1 MDYQD
6 IIYTSE
12 NGIATMTLNRPD
24 KMNAFSPGMQD
35 SMYRV
40 VENASQDKAVRV
52 LIITGAGRAF
62 CSGAD
67 VRSLAAS
74 SDRPG
79 NQERPVETVSG
90 RVNLHVLMQRCE
102 KPIIAAINGVA
113 VGAGLDLAM
122 ACDIRIAS
130 DTARFAELYIRR
142 GMLPAAGGTYFLP
155 RLVGIDRA
163 CQLIWTGDM
172 IDARE
177 AERIGLVTTV
187 VPHEDLEMAT
197 RELAEK
203 LAKAAPLAIQ
213 RAKRAIYAGLDMDLE
228 STMKYVQPLIGEIQQ
243 SADHKEG
250 TRAFLE
256 KREPVFRGE

>member
-6 IIYTSE
+6 IIYKCE
-12 NGIATMTLNRPD
+12 NGIATMIINRPD
-24 KMNAFSPGMQD
+24 KRNALSPGMRD

-40 VENASQDKAVRV
+40 VENVSRDKTVRV
-52 LIITGAGRAF
+52 LIITGTGRAF

-67 VRSLAAS
+67 VKWLAES
-74 SDRPG
+74 SSRPTS
-79 NQERPVETVSG
+79 QERPREAASRYVS
-90 RVNLHVLMQRCE
+90 LHVLMQKCE
-102 KPIIAAINGVA
+102 KPIIAAVNGYA

-130 DTARFAELYIRR
+130 DRARFAELYIRR
-142 GMLPAAGGTYFLP
+142 GILPAEGGTYLLP

-172 IDARE
+172 IDAKE

-187 VPHEDLEMAT
+187 VPHDDLEIT
-197 RELAEK
+197 TVELAEK
-203 LAKAAPLAIQ
+203 LVKAAPLAIQ
-213 RAKRAIYAGLDMDLE
+213 RSKRAIYEGLNMDLE
-228 STMKYVQPLIGEIQQ
+228 STMKYIQPLMREIQQ
-243 SADHKEG
+243 SEDYKEG
-250 TRAFLE
+250 SRAFLE

>member
-6 IIYTSE
+6 IIYKCE
-12 NGIATMTLNRPD
+12 NGIATMTLNQPD
-24 KMNAFSPGMQD
+24 KMNALSPGMRD

-40 VENASQDKAVRV
+40 VENVSRDKTVRV

-67 VRSLAAS
+67 VKSLAESSSRPAS
-74 SDRPG
+74 
-79 NQERPVETVSG
+79 QERPSEAVS
-90 RVNLHVLMQRCE
+90 RYVSLHVLMQKCE
-102 KPIIAAINGVA
+102 KPIIAAVNGIA

-130 DTARFAELYIRR
+130 DQARFAELYIRR
-142 GMLPAAGGTYFLP
+142 GLLPAEGGTYLLP
-155 RLVGIDRA
+155 RLVGIDKA

-172 IDARE
+172 IDAKE
-177 AERIGLVTTV
+177 AKQIGLVTMV
-187 VPHEDLEMAT
+187 VPHDELEIAT

-203 LAKAAPLAIQ
+203 LAKAAPLVIQ
-213 RAKRAIYAGLDMDLE
+213 RSKRAIYEGLDMDLE
-228 STMKYVQPLIGEIQQ
+228 STMKYIQPLMREIQQ
-243 SADHKEG
+243 SEDYKEG

>member
-6 IIYTSE
+6 IIYTEE

-24 KMNAFSPGMQD
+24 KMNAFSLGMQD

-40 VENASQDKAVRV
+40 VENASQDKTVRV

-67 VRSLAAS
+67 VKSLAEGS
-74 SDRPG
+74 NRPPSQQRPG
-79 NQERPVETVSG
+79 EGASE
-90 RVNLHVLMQRCE
+90 RVNIHVLMQKCQ
-102 KPIIAAINGVA
+102 KPIIAAVNGVA

-130 DTARFAELYIRR
+130 DKARFAELYIRR
-142 GMLPAAGGTYFLP
+142 GMLPAVGGTYFLP
-155 RLVGIDRA
+155 RLVGIDKA

-172 IDARE
+172 IDAQE
-177 AERIGLVTTV
+177 AERIGLVTMV
-187 VPHEDLEMAT
+187 VPHEELEIAT

-203 LAKAAPLAIQ
+203 LAKAAPLVIQ
-213 RAKRAIYAGLDMDLE
+213 RSKRAIYAGLDMDLE
-228 STMKYVQPLIGEIQQ
+228 SSMKYIQPLMREIQQ
-243 SADHKEG
+243 SEDHKEG

>member
-12 NGIATMTLNRPD
+12 NGIATMTMNRPD

-40 VENASQDKAVRV
+40 VENTSQDKTVRV

-67 VRSLAAS
+67 VRSLAEG
-74 SDRPG
+74 SDRPS
-79 NQERPVETVSG
+79 NQERPREAVSG
-90 RVNLHVLMQRCE
+90 RVHLHVLMQQCE

-130 DTARFAELYIRR
+130 DKARFAELYIRR

-172 IDARE
+172 IDAKE

-187 VPHEDLEMAT
+187 VPHDELEMAT

-213 RAKRAIYAGLDMDLE
+213 RAKRSIYQGLDMDLE
-228 STMKYVQPLIGEIQQ
+228 STMKYVQPLIRELQQ
-243 SADHKEG
+243 SEDNKEG
-250 TRAFLE
+250 VRAFLE

>member
-6 IIYTSE
+6 IIYTEE

-40 VENASQDKAVRV
+40 VENVSRDETVRV

-67 VRSLAAS
+67 VKAMAEGF
-74 SDRPG
+74 DRPAP
-79 NQERPVETVSG
+79 QERPREPVTERIS
-90 RVNLHVLMQRCE
+90 LHVLMQKCE
-102 KPIIAAINGVA
+102 KPIIAAVNGA
-113 VGAGLDLAM
+113 AAGGGLDLAL

-130 DTARFAELYIRR
+130 DKARFAELYIRR
-142 GMLPAAGGTYFLP
+142 GMIPATGGTYYLP
-155 RLVGIDRA
+155 RLVGIDKA

-187 VPHEDLEMAT
+187 VPHEELENAT

-203 LAKAAPLAIQ
+203 LAKGPPRAIQ
-213 RAKRAIYAGLDMDLE
+213 KSKRAIYQGLDMDLE
-228 STMKYVQPLIGEIQQ
+228 STLKHVNSLVRELQQ
-243 SADHKEG
+243 SDDHKEG
-250 TRAFLE
+250 ARAFVE